1 MSKYN
6 IWNKWD
12 PLEAVMLGTSYNAD
26 FFRDMK
32 DIRARNALQRIADE
46 TCEDL
51 EGFERILKDFG
62 CEVIRPE
69 IDPSF
74 TISDYIYDDYYKDR
88 NYNVP
93 RAPLQPR
100 DVFIVAGKSAY
111 CTPGGQEEISQAL
124 FNYDSDNTY
133 KIIGERVWP
142 KHIYDHLKLQH
153 ENWPDY
159 SVYEKYWNN
168 GFNWKKAFNSRFIHE
183 MSSIFNDFDFPV
195 GSANSFPVG
204 DRMYVN
210 TSPFKTKEGIALAE
224 KSGWLKDFDVL
235 FHEFDGHTDGNF
247 HPIKP
252 GAIISLLHVMHYE
265 TTFPGWDVLH
275 LPDQSWE
282 KVDGFLQL
290 KDKVDGKWWV
300 PGEEKNDQLTHFVE
314 TWLNDWVGYVEE
326 TVFDVNV
333 LMLDEHHCCVSNPNN
348 EQVNA
353 FLKKHNIEPVYVPWR
368 HRYFWDGGLH
378 CITLDL
384 RRRGKQQNYFK

>member
-62 CEVIRPE
+62 CEVIRPD
-69 IDPSF
+69 IDKNDS
-74 TISDYIYDDYYKDR
+74 ISMYIDR
-88 NYNVP
+88 GDLKHNVP

-100 DVFIVAGKSAY
+100 DHHLIIGDKAI
-111 CTPGGQEEISQAL
+111 CTPGADQSINSAL
-124 FNYDSDNTY
+124 YRYDNDNTY
-133 KIIGERVWP
+133 NVKDVASWP
-142 KHIYDHLKLQH
+142 KYVYDTLALRHD
-153 ENWPDY
+153 NWPN
-159 SVYEKYWNN
+159 YEEYKKHWNK
-168 GFNWKKAFNSRFIHE
+168 GSARRLLLPEEFIRQLE
-183 MSSIFNDFDFPV
+183 SIQKNFELPL
-195 GSANSFPVG
+195 GSANTFPIG
-204 DRMYVN
+204 TKLFAN
-210 TSPFKTKEGIALAE
+210 TSYFSSQDSIKAVEST
-224 KSGWLKDFDVL
+224 GWIDNFEIVW
-235 FHEFDGHTDGNF
+235 HEFDGHTDGNF

-265 TTFPGWDVLH
+265 KTFPGWDVLH
-275 LPDQSWE
+275 LVEESWD
-282 KVDGFLQL
+282 KIDGFLQL
-290 KDKVDGKWWV
+290 KDRVNGKWWV
-300 PGEEKNDQLTHFVE
+300 PGEENNDHLTDFVE

-353 FLKKHNIEPVYVPWR
+353 FLKKHNVEPVYVPWR

-384 RRRGKQQNYFK
+384 KRRGKQQNYFK